1 MIYLHIFVSENKKM
15 LKKPTQKEIDNWN
28 RIRANG
34 VKKYQEN
41 KKKKPVVKK
50 KSPVLKPISKKSV
63 PIKKKSKAQIKRD
76 AKYLKAKKEY
86 LEELDDPMCQMRL
99 SPECIENHQ
108 VATEVHHQKGKI
120 GDLYW
125 DKRFFKSGCRYC
137 HDYEL
142 GHDAEAKEKGV
153 TLYRNRIN

>member
-1 MIYLHIFVSENKKM
+1 MV
-15 LKKPTQKEIDNWN
+15 KKPTQKEIDNWN

-41 KKKKPVVKK
+41 KKKKPVIKN
-50 KSPVLKPISKKSV
+50 KSPVLKPISKKRA
-63 PIKKKSKAQIKRD
+63 PIKKKSRLQIKRD
-76 AKYLKAKKEY
+76 AKYFKAKKEY

-99 SPECIENHQ
+99 SPECRGNQQ
-108 VATEVHHQKGKI
+108 VASEIHHQKGKI

-125 DKRFFKSGCRYC
+125 DTRFFMPACRKC

-142 GHDAEAKEKGV
+142 THDAEAKEKGV